1 MKRNTTPVV
10 DAITEMNH
18 AGNIVNPLWIRWI
31 KEHNP
36 DEKAESKS
44 MACTAALVLSDI
56 LYWYRASVIRD
67 ETTGAILEIKKRFK
81 ADKLQRSYDAI
92 ADQWGISK
100 RQAQRAVYLLRDVGL
115 ITVETRTITSQGIR
129 IPNVVFMEPVP
140 ENVIKAGQMSGQN
153 RTEDTPKTENGH
165 TKKGKTSNQK
175 RSDKYIDYS
184 ESSTESTHSLTTTT
198 TERPKKKASSS
209 SERERDASLL
219 DSNAQEVAEYVASEC
234 YYQGDDGEI
243 YPYRKTKAL
252 VRACEGHTKESA
264 YKAVVSTWEFMESER
279 GKGKKIGSPQAVIC
293 TALTDRH
300 QPSAQYEAEHDKT
313 VAASRERTQHQQRI
327 EQVKTWAMLA
337 QEAGYIDHVQE
348 DKDNTWVCVPMD
360 NPTVLLRMKLWEIPE
375 DYAHLTIESLN
386 HELDEQFYATEVSA

>member
-10 DAITEMNH
+10 DAITEMHH

-67 ETTGAILEIKKRFK
+67 ETTGAILEVKKRFK

-115 ITVETRTITSQGIR
+115 ITIETRTITSQGVR

-140 ENVIKAGQMSGQN
+140 ENVIKAGQISGQN
-153 RTEDTPKTENGH
+153 RTEDVPKSENGL
-165 TKKGKTSNQK
+165 TKKGKTSSQK

-184 ESSTESTHSLTTTT
+184 ENSQESTHSLTT

-209 SERERDASLL
+209 SEGESASLDGESL
-219 DSNAQEVAEYVASEC
+219 DQARKVAAYLAGCEYW
-234 YYQGDDGEI
+234 GDDGVK
-243 YPYRKTKAL
+243 YHYRNTSGLVKA
-252 VRACEGHTKESA
+252 CKGHTEQSA
-264 YKAVVSTWEFMESER
+264 TNAMIAANEFMDGQHR
-279 GKGKKIGSPQAVIC
+279 KGLDVGTPQGILC
-293 TALTDRH
+293 RALKENW
-300 QPSAQYEAEHDKT
+300 QPSALAESKHESAMKEQLRQLSQAEQADYTVEWLGLMEKTGCIQDVQIDRLTFSYTFRYHDDPTFYAPSLDTLPPKYQHVTITHIREALNQR
-313 VAASRERTQHQQRI
+313 VAA
-327 EQVKTWAMLA
+327 
-337 QEAGYIDHVQE
+337 
-348 DKDNTWVCVPMD
+348 
-360 NPTVLLRMKLWEIPE
+360 
-375 DYAHLTIESLN
+375 
-386 HELDEQFYATEVSA
+386 